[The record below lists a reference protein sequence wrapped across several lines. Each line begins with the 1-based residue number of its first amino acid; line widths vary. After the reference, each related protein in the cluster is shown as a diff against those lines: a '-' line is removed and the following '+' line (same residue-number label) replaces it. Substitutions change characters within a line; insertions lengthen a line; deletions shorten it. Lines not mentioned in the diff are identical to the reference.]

1 MKRTS
6 YCDMPCPMAQALERV
21 GEWWSLLIL
30 REAFRGVRR
39 FGEFERRL
47 GIAKNVLSARLKHL
61 VAAGVLERRPSAE
74 DAREVEYR
82 LTASGKDLAPVLV
95 ALAQWGERWV
105 YEGSAPVRFVDR
117 HTGKRLAPLGLRDED
132 GRPIALRDLA
142 IRPGP
147 AAAAGPDAAL
157 SGPADPGKVP

>member
-6 YCDMPCPMAQALERV
+6 YADMACPMAQTLERV

-30 REAFRGVRR
+30 RECFRGVRR

-47 GIAKNVLSARLKHL
+47 GIARNVLSSRLKRL
-61 VAAGVLERRPSAE
+61 VVAGILERRPSQE

-82 LTASGKDLAPVLV
+82 LTAAGKDLLPVLI

-105 YEGSAPVRFVDR
+105 YDGCPPVRFVNR
-117 HTGKRLAPLGLRDED
+117 HTGAPVETLAVRDSE
-132 GRPIALRDLA
+132 GTVLAARDLA
-142 IRPGP
+142 LLPPEP
-147 AAAAGPDAAL
+147 AARTA
-157 SGPADPGKVP
+157 

>member
-6 YCDMPCPMAQALERV
+6 YADMPCPMAQTLERV

-30 REAFRGVRR
+30 REAFRGTRR
-39 FGEFERRL
+39 FGDFERRL

-61 VAAGVLERRPSAE
+61 VEAGVLERRPSTE

-82 LTASGKDLAPVLV
+82 LTAAGKDLLPVLV

-105 YEGSAPVRFVDR
+105 YDGHSPVRFVNR
-117 HTGKRLAPLGLRDED
+117 HTGAPVETLAVRDADGQVLAARDLKLAP
-132 GRPIALRDLA
+132 
-142 IRPGP
+142 P
-147 AAAAGPDAAL
+147 AAADTDAA
-157 SGPADPGKVP
+157 A

>member
-6 YCDMPCPMAQALERV
+6 YADMPCPMAQTLERI

-30 REAFRGVRR
+30 REAFRGTRR
-39 FGEFERRL
+39 FGDLERRL

-61 VAAGVLERRPSAE
+61 VEAGVLERRPSTE

-82 LTASGKDLAPVLV
+82 LTAAGKDLLPVLV

-105 YEGSAPVRFVDR
+105 YDGRSPVRFVNR
-117 HTGKRLAPLGLRDED
+117 HTGAPVETLSVRDADGQVLA
-132 GRPIALRDLA
+132 ARDLA
-142 IRPGP
+142 MTAPP
-147 AAAAGPDAAL
+147 AASTDAA
-157 SGPADPGKVP
+157 A